1 MFRSNPFTGC
11 GFDQSPGVLVNFWWI
26 VYLLISGGV
35 LFYGLILNNLPD
47 IYIYILYNCRV
58 GVDQMCKLENRTY
71 PTFVSIQ
78 QIQDCSR
85 FYCSTMVCS
94 SYL

>member
-47 IYIYILYNCRV
+47 IYILLLYLFSKFRIAAGFTV
-58 GVDQMCKLENRTY
+58 LRWFAVVICK
-71 PTFVSIQ
+71 PKIW
-78 QIQDCSR
+78 I
-85 FYCSTMVCS
+85 
-94 SYL
+94 

>member
-47 IYIYILYNCRV
+47 IYILLLYLFSKFRIAV
-58 GVDQMCKLENRTY
+58 GFTVLRWFAVVICK
-71 PTFVSIQ
+71 PKIW
-78 QIQDCSR
+78 I
-85 FYCSTMVCS
+85 
-94 SYL
+94 